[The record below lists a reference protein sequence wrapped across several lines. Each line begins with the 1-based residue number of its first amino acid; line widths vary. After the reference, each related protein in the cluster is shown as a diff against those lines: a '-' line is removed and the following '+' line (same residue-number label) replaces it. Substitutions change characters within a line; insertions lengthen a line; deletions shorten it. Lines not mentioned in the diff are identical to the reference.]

1 MKKLFKDQYGLIL
14 FAALC
19 LGAVLYIGQIWAG
32 LNQLVGVFAPIL
44 LGGAM
49 AFVFNVPMRNIENF
63 LQKRGLFK
71 GLERTLAIVTVLL
84 IFGLLVAGTLAIVV
98 PTLSTAVASLS
109 KTVNQFIP
117 QFNSWLQTTGIFK
130 AEQLKQLT
138 AQLNQSGMVNK
149 GVQLLAGLTGNI
161 GSVFGNFFTVIMAI
175 FIMFAMLGSKEFLMR
190 TTTRIMRIT
199 LPDVVTDYLRYA
211 GAVAVNTYNNFLMGQ
226 IIEAV
231 IVGILVFV
239 GYSLTGLPYAAM
251 IGVLAGI
258 LSFIPY
264 IGPFTACGLGAI
276 FIFTESPVKALI
288 SILVFQVIQ
297 LIEGNLIYPRVVGS
311 SVGLPVLFTLS
322 AALIGGNLFGLV
334 GMIFFTP
341 LFAVIYRL
349 IKEFVQKKEARK
361 GLEPDL
367 AQAKEEV

>member
-1 MKKLFKDQYGLIL
+1 MRNLFKSQYGLVF

-19 LGAVLYIGQIWAG
+19 LAGVLYLGQIWAG
-32 LNQLVGVFAPIL
+32 INHLMTVFSPIL

-63 LQKRGLFK
+63 LQKRKLFK
-71 GLERTLAIVTVLL
+71 GLERTLAILLVLICFSL
-84 IFGLLVAGTLAIVV
+84 IVAGTLAIVI

-109 KTVNQFIP
+109 KTINQFLP
-117 QFNSWLQTTGIFK
+117 QFNQWLAKMGIFK
-130 AEQLKQLT
+130 AAQLNKLT
-138 AQLNQSGMVNK
+138 TQLNQSGMVNK
-149 GVQLLAGLTGNI
+149 GVQLLASLTGNI
-161 GSVFGNFFTVIMAI
+161 GSVFGNFFTVIMAV
-175 FIMFAMLGSKEFLMR
+175 FIMFSMLGSKEFLME
-190 TTTRIMRIT
+190 TTTRIMRIC
-199 LPDVVTDYLRYA
+199 LPDKLTDYLRYA
-211 GAVAVNTYNNFLMGQ
+211 GSVAVDTYNNFLMGQ
-226 IIEAV
+226 IMEAF
-231 IVGILVFV
+231 IVGLLVFLS
-239 GYSLTGLPYAAM
+239 YSLTGLPYAAM

-276 FIFTESPVKALI
+276 FIFTQSPVKALI
-288 SILVFQVIQ
+288 SILVFQLIQ
-297 LIEGNLIYPRVVGS
+297 LVEGNLIYPRVVGS

-349 IKEFVQKKEARK
+349 TKEFVKSREAKEGTGAEVISKKE
-361 GLEPDL
+361 
-367 AQAKEEV
+367 